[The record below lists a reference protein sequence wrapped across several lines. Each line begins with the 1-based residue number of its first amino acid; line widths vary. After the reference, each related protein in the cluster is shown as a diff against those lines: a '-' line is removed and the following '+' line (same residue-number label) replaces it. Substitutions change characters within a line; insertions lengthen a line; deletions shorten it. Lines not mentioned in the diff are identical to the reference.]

1 MSVFEL
7 GAIAAIVVAMLVI
20 VYVIGSLYR
29 KVGPNRALIVYGR
42 GGTKVLVGGGTVV
55 VPLFQK
61 ADEFNLEL
69 MSFDVAPSSTL
80 YTNQG
85 IPVTVEAISQLK
97 VENED
102 ERIKRAA
109 NQLLSK
115 TEGDREMMVRQVME
129 GHLRGIVGQLTVEQ
143 LVKDPELVSAR
154 MRETVAADLDK
165 LGLEVVSFTLKDVTD
180 SSGYIQNMSRPEVA
194 RNKQMAEIAE
204 AEAARNVAMRQS
216 ETQRESAQALARA
229 DQDRVLAQTI
239 SRAAQAEAQRDL
251 EVKEAEYQG
260 VVAAQKAQADRA
272 YDIQSSIT
280 QQRQVEE
287 QTKVQL
293 IQKQQEVKVQQAEAE
308 RRGAELVATVQRQAE
323 AEAERERIRILAEAE
338 QRRAMIEAE
347 GRANAM
353 RTQLE
358 TEAEG
363 RAKAVRLQAE
373 ADGAAT
379 IVRGQAEAEALKLRG
394 LAEAEA
400 LQARGMAEAEAIKAK
415 GLAEAEARLRAV
427 EALNSQ
433 NQAAIVDTALTVLP
447 QVARSLFE
455 AYGRIGNVTY
465 VGSGNGEGVTSRVT
479 QEVAGMVPLLGA
491 VFESTTGMKLRDLL
505 TKGDG
510 ANQDQN
516 RDQNGAGGQARGQD
530 RETTPAMPSGIETP
544 ARIVDVAPMMPATP
558 VVPVTSRADTAVTV
572 VPVAVIDGKGNG
584 AHEHH
589 VVGAPASDP
598 TGSGSGKT
606 DTDAAPKNGTTSH

>member
-1 MSVFEL
+1 MSVNITTL
-7 GAIAAIVVAMLVI
+7 VAIAVIVVGMVVVI
-20 VYVIGSLYR
+20 SILGSLYR

-42 GGTKVLVGGGTVV
+42 GGTKVIVGGGAVV

-69 MSFDVAPSSTL
+69 MSFDVAPSYTL

-102 ERIKRAA
+102 EKIKRAA
-109 NQLLSK
+109 NQFLSK
-115 TEGDREMMVRQVME
+115 SEADREMMVRQVME

-180 SSGYIQNMSRPEVA
+180 GSGFIQNMSRPEIA
-194 RNKQMAEIAE
+194 RNKQVAEIAE
-204 AEAARNVAMRQS
+204 AEAARNVTIRQAD
-216 ETQRESAQALARA
+216 TQRESAQARAKA
-229 DQDRVLAQTI
+229 DQDRVLAQTL
-239 SRAAQAEAQRDL
+239 SQAAQAESQRDL
-251 EVKEAEYQG
+251 EVKEAEYAA

-287 QTKVQL
+287 QTKVQI
-293 IQKQQEVKVQQAEAE
+293 IQKQQEVKVQQAEGD
-308 RRGAELVATVQRQAE
+308 RRAAELLATVQRQ

-338 QRRAMIEAE
+338 QRRVVIEAE

-353 RTQLE
+353 RMQLE

-363 RAKAVRLQAE
+363 RAKAVRVQAE
-373 ADGAAT
+373 ADAAA
-379 IVRGQAEAEALKLRG
+379 ILARGQADAEALRLK
-394 LAEAEA
+394 
-400 LQARGMAEAEAIKAK
+400 GMAEAEAIKAK
-415 GLAEAEARLRAV
+415 GLAEAEAIKAKGLAEAEARRRSI

-433 NQAAIVDTALTVLP
+433 NQAAIVDTALQVLP
-447 QVARSLFE
+447 QVAQSLTE
-455 AYGRIGNVTY
+455 AYSRIGNVTY
-465 VGSGNGEGVTSRVT
+465 VGTGNGENGGVTSRVA

-491 VFESTTGMKLRDLL
+491 VFESTTGLTLRDLIGQGKDQ
-505 TKGDG
+505 TNGAPNG
-510 ANQDQN
+510 ANGHKD
-516 RDQNGAGGQARGQD
+516 
-530 RETTPAMPSGIETP
+530 E
-544 ARIVDVAPMMPATP
+544 ATSATQTGP
-558 VVPVTSRADTAVTV
+558 LSEAATVPVVEGVVVPVSATDLNTAASSPT
-572 VPVAVIDGKGNG
+572 NG
-584 AHEHH
+584 
-589 VVGAPASDP
+589 VKP
-598 TGSGSGKT
+598 
-606 DTDAAPKNGTTSH
+606 

>member
-1 MSVFEL
+1 
-7 GAIAAIVVAMLVI
+7 
-20 VYVIGSLYR
+20 
-29 KVGPNRALIVYGR
+29 
-42 GGTKVLVGGGTVV
+42 
-55 VPLFQK
+55 
-61 ADEFNLEL
+61 
-69 MSFDVAPSSTL
+69 
-80 YTNQG
+80 
-85 IPVTVEAISQLK
+85 
-97 VENED
+97 
-102 ERIKRAA
+102 
-109 NQLLSK
+109 
-115 TEGDREMMVRQVME
+115 VRQVME

-260 VVAAQKAQADRA
+260 VIAAQKAQADRA

-308 RRGAELVATVQRQAE
+308 RRGAELVATVQRQ

-400 LQARGMAEAEAIKAK
+400 LQARGMAEAEAIKAR

-510 ANQDQN
+510 ADQN
-516 RDQNGAGGQARGQD
+516 RDQNRDGDQARGQD

-544 ARIVDVAPMMPATP
+544 ARIVDVAPLVP
-558 VVPVTSRADTAVTV
+558 VVPVTPRADTAVTIVPATV
-572 VPVAVIDGKGNG
+572 VDGKGAG
-584 AHEHH
+584 TRERHLVEAS
-589 VVGAPASDP
+589 ASDP
-598 TGSGSGKT
+598 TRSGSDKT
-606 DTDAAPKNGTTSH
+606 DTGAAPKNGAMSH

>member
-20 VYVIGSLYR
+20 VYVVGSLYR

-69 MSFDVAPSSTL
+69 MSFDVAPSYTL

-109 NQLLSK
+109 NQFLSK

-180 SSGYIQNMSRPEVA
+180 SSGYIQNMSRPE
-194 RNKQMAEIAE
+194 
-204 AEAARNVAMRQS
+204 AARNVAMRQS

-260 VVAAQKAQADRA
+260 VIAAQKAQADRA

-308 RRGAELVATVQRQAE
+308 RRGAELVATVQRQ

-400 LQARGMAEAEAIKAK
+400 LQARGMAEAEAIKAR

-505 TKGDG
+505 TRGDG
-510 ANQDQN
+510 ANQD
-516 RDQNGAGGQARGQD
+516 RDQNGDGGQARGQD

-544 ARIVDVAPMMPATP
+544 ARIVDVAPLVP
-558 VVPVTSRADTAVTV
+558 VVPVTPRADTAVTIVPATV
-572 VPVAVIDGKGNG
+572 VDGKGAG
-584 AHEHH
+584 TRERHT
-589 VVGAPASDP
+589 VGARASDP
-598 TGSGSGKT
+598 MGSDSHKADTG
-606 DTDAAPKNGTTSH
+606 AAPKNGAMSH